1 MTSIPRGKYQPI
13 FGGSFILIAFTAL
26 VISQLVMMVSSGK
39 MLSID
44 NIFFDTFS
52 LNIIKSKSTAVRWI
66 FFYRLFTV
74 KSRGPHRWIIFR
86 NFINFSYG
94 SILVRHFPN
103 IFLLTRIDFSMLSM
117 DNILLYE
124 IYVEFLY

>member
-1 MTSIPRGKYQPI
+1 MQDWMKLLHTWL
-13 FGGSFILIAFTAL
+13 ILGRVGYIADPKL
-26 VISQLVMMVSSGK
+26 VSSGK

-44 NIFFDTFS
+44 NMFFGTFR
-52 LNIIKSKSTAVRWI
+52 LNIIESKYTAVRWI
-66 FFYRLFTV
+66 FLYRLFTV

-86 NFINFSYG
+86 NFLNFSYG

-124 IYVEFLY
+124 IYVKCLY